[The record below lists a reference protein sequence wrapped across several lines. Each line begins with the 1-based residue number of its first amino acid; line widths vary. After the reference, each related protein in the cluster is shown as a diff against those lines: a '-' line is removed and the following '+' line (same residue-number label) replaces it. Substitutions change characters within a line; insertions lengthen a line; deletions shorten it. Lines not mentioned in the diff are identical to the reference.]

1 MEATFMWEG
10 ETISAKVDQTL
21 ASGEGT
27 NQAAFGAE
35 LLYSPLSPSRVATVN
50 L

>member
-1 MEATFMWEG
+1 METSTWEG
-10 ETISAKVDQTL
+10 ETISAKADQTL
-21 ASGEGT
+21 AGGEGA

-35 LLYSPLSPSRVATVN
+35 LLYSPLSASRVATVN